1 MKVIKHPVATSFG
14 DKAFSLAIRAVQAG
28 VIRHLDRLRKPKR
41 TPYTSEFIEKMGALG
56 VDMGKIGWQGAMTF
70 LPRRSEYLVEQIE
83 SNPPKRL
90 LEVGAGSSTLL
101 FAALAHKYGFEVV
114 SLENHG
120 GSVDYV
126 NDLLDGT
133 PFAPHVCL
141 QICDFKRCFYPDGKR
156 YWWYAADLSGSSF
169 DFVFVDGPMSSLV
182 GRNGALPQVMPY
194 LATEARVYVDD
205 INREREKAALREWKQ
220 YFPEIVIDEECPGVG
235 KILVRK

>member
-14 DKAFSLAIRAVQAG
+14 DKAFSLVVRVVQT
-28 VIRHLDRLRKPKR
+28 VIIRHLDRLRKPER
-41 TPYTSEFIEKMGALG
+41 TSYSEEFVERMAARGI
-56 VDMGKIGWQGAMTF
+56 DMQKIGWKGAMTF
-70 LPRRSEYLVEQIE
+70 LPYRAEYLVNQIE
-83 SNPPKRL
+83 ANPPKRL

-114 SLENHG
+114 SLENHS
-120 GSVDYV
+120 GSGDYV

-133 PFAPHVCL
+133 PFAQHVCL
-141 QICDFKRCFYPDGKR
+141 QICDFKRCFYPDRKR
-156 YWWYAADLSGSSF
+156 YWWYAADLSGPPF

-194 LATEARVYVDD
+194 LAAEAQVYVDD
-205 INREREKAALREWKQ
+205 INRKHEKMALREWKH
-220 YFPEIVIDEECPGVG
+220 YFPKIMIEEECHGLG